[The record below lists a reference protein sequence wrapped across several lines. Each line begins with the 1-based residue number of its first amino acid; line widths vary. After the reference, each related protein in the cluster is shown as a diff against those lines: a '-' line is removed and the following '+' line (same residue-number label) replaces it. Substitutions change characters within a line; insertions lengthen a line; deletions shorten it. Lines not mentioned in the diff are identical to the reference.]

1 MPSSLIF
8 DSASGHLYLKDLQ
21 IVTTFTP
28 DMTASGEQAKGEIK
42 RNAFQE
48 RNIH

>member
-1 MPSSLIF
+1 MPSSLIL
-8 DSASGHLYLKDLQ
+8 DSASGYLYLKDLQ